1 MGGRSFA
8 PWQAMLTS
16 ISPAQA
22 VERRNELDWA
32 RRARKCGSLRV
43 DASWLQREQARE
55 VQRLRT
61 LSRERLLAGSTGS
74 IKRKR
79 AGSRA
84 QSRACADVQ
93 RRLEQQETGA
103 VRCSRLNL
111 FVPLGLACESAASM
125 TPYEAIGFRPRCSP
139 DLVVSRKRRG
149 LGRRR
154 GHGNCCTMAR
164 AMCNIYPP
172 ARILARTRAKH
183 QAVRLATSAALQEAT
198 RSAGADGPDEV
209 KRGRPC
215 VHACIPACFGPCNK
229 NAARNWTAG
238 MSQKRVPGEA
248 RVCTEDAGS
257 RWAVAG
263 SPRAR
268 AMTGWA

>member
-1 MGGRSFA
+1 MQAGCSESKRGR
-8 PWQAMLTS
+8 
-16 ISPAQA
+16 
-22 VERRNELDWA
+22 
-32 RRARKCGSLRV
+32 
-43 DASWLQREQARE
+43 

-125 TPYEAIGFRPRCSP
+125 TLYEAIGFRPRCSP

-154 GHGNCCTMAR
+154 GYGNCCTMAR

-172 ARILARTRAKH
+172 ARTLARTRAKH
-183 QAVRLATSAALQEAT
+183 QAVRLATSAALQAAT

-209 KRGRPC
+209 KGGRAC
-215 VHACIPACFGPCNK
+215 VRACMHSSVFWTMQQ

-248 RVCTEDAGS
+248 RVCTRRRSRWDRRTVTHQGSHRDAAGLGS
-257 RWAVAG
+257 RG
-263 SPRAR
+263 QSRAAQGR
-268 AMTGWA
+268 GR